1 MFKDLLIFLE
11 PDIMMGLLLLWAALL
26 FGGFI
31 FGKLN
36 TEQTRRMPIWTRL
49 ASSFVLVAI
58 AWYWYQLFPMR
69 WVDEYTNR
77 INYVERDIFGR
88 PYVFLIAIGMTLG
101 FIGDIFMSR
110 KNLVGGLSAF
120 GLGHIAYIIAFVSF
134 RNRLEYFLLNN
145 IGLTLV
151 AWVVWLIIGV
161 IAWYITVYRSQP
173 RTLLHWAALAY
184 CLLLS
189 STAGFATGLALQNAV
204 FIPLAIGA
212 ALFLFSD
219 LLITVQLFMHKTFY
233 LIDDVV
239 WLTYGPAQALIVYS
253 VYAALLVVSS

>member
-1 MFKDLLIFLE
+1 MFTNRVGSEVNLFLTALLI
-11 PDIMMGLLLLWAALL
+11 IWAALL
-26 FGGFI
+26 VGGFI

-36 TEQTRRMPIWTRL
+36 DERTRRMPTWTRL
-49 ASSFVLVAI
+49 SSSFVLVI
-58 AWYWYQLFPMR
+58 AAWSWYLITLNYRPGGGFLIL
-69 WVDEYTNR
+69 VYTGQV
-77 INYVERDIFGR
+77 IAFGF
-88 PYVFLIAIGMTLG
+88 YIAIGMMCG
-101 FIGDIFMSR
+101 FFGDVFMARKKVMGGIG
-110 KNLVGGLSAF
+110 AF
-120 GLGHIAYIIAFVSF
+120 AFGHIAYITAFVKFAYDTSVF
-134 RNRLEYFLLNN
+134 ADTSNLLLILVTWIIWLV
-145 IGLTLV
+145 IGF
-151 AWVVWLIIGV
+151 

-173 RTLLHWAALAY
+173 RMMLHWAALAY

-189 STAGFATGLALQNAV
+189 STAGFATGLALQRAE

-253 VYAALLVVSS
+253 VYAALLVVS

>member
-1 MFKDLLIFLE
+1 MFTHLVPTEANLVLTLLLIV
-11 PDIMMGLLLLWAALL
+11 WAVLL

-31 FGKLN
+31 FGKSN
-36 TEQTRRMPIWTRL
+36 PERTRRMPTWTRL
-49 ASSFVLVAI
+49 SSSFVLVI
-58 AWYWYQLFPMR
+58 AA
-69 WVDEYTNR
+69 WVWVPTLLSLLDY
-77 INYVERDIFGR
+77 GR
-88 PYVFLIAIGMTLG
+88 VRSGLGFFEITGFFNWLSICTMLIAVGMTLG

-110 KNLVGGLSAF
+110 SNLIGGLSSF
-120 GLGHIAYIIAFVSF
+120 GLGHIAYIAAFILF
-134 RNRLEYFLLNN
+134 GNLLLNN
-145 IGLTLV
+145 SIMRIGALL
-151 AWVVWLIIGV
+151 VWLIIGV

-173 RTLLHWAALAY
+173 RTPLHWEALAY

-189 STAGFATGLALQNAV
+189 STAGFATGLALQRAE

-239 WLTYGPAQALIVYS
+239 WLTYGPAQALIVYW
-253 VYAALLVVSS
+253 VYGALLVVS

>member
-1 MFKDLLIFLE
+1 MFSQAITPE
-11 PDIMMGLLLLWAALL
+11 ANLLLTALLVVWAALL

-36 TEQTRRMPIWTRL
+36 VERTRRMPTWTRL
-49 ASSFVLVAI
+49 SSSFVLVI
-58 AWYWYQLFPMR
+58 AGIFWFVAATDPVLYMTSCYGCKLITFSDNGWKA
-69 WVDEYTNR
+69 EY
-77 INYVERDIFGR
+77 YAA
-88 PYVFLIAIGMTLG
+88 LISLGMTLG

-110 KNLVGGLSAF
+110 KNLIGGLSSF
-120 GLGHIAYIIAFVSF
+120 GLGHIAYIAAFIVFSDAMG
-134 RNRLEYFLLNN
+134 LNN
-145 IGLTLV
+145 ATIRLG
-151 AWVVWLIIGV
+151 AWIVWLVIGV
-161 IAWYITVYRSQP
+161 IAWYITVYRAKP
-173 RTLLHWAALAY
+173 HTALHWAALAY

-189 STAGFATGLALQNAV
+189 STAGFATGLALQSAL

-219 LLITVQLFMHKTFY
+219 LLITVQLFMHKSFY

-253 VYAALLVVSS
+253 VNAALLVV